1 MAESERL
8 AVVEER
14 LSNLLRAFNEF
25 RAEDVSCF
33 AEFREEQQASFDKLE
48 AQLALRFG
56 DYSTRIR
63 VLELWRSG
71 LMGAW
76 AVLVLLWSGL
86 LAWMKFGQGKAS

>member
-1 MAESERL
+1 MAESERM

-25 RAEDVSCF
+25 RTEDAICF
-33 AEFREEQQASFDKLE
+33 ADFRQEQQESFDKLE
-48 AQLALRFG
+48 AQLTRKLEE
-56 DYSTRIR
+56 YSTRIH

-76 AVLVLLWSGL
+76 GVLVLLWGGL
-86 LAWMKFGQGKAS
+86 LAWIKFGQGKS